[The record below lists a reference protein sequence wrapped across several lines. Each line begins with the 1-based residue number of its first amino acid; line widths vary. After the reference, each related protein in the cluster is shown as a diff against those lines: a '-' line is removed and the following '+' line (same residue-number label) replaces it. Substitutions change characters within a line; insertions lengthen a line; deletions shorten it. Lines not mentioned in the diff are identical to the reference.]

1 MDIKQQLER
10 RRRLSQ
16 LLTLQLSLCNIAC
29 KEIAAKFG
37 HRSNRHA
44 GYLACLIAARRRPAF
59 LLLTE
64 ARLGE
69 LSTLQGVLLNS
80 YAKSTSHQPSRT
92 DARAA
97 WEAYV
102 D

>member
-1 MDIKQQLER
+1 MDVKQQSER
-10 RRRLSQ
+10 RKRLSQ

-37 HRSNRHA
+37 HRSSRHA
-44 GYLACLIAARRRPAF
+44 GYLACLTAARRRPAF

-69 LSTLQGVLLNS
+69 LSTLQGVLLS
-80 YAKSTSHQPSRT
+80 CCAVSTSHQPLRSV
-92 DARAA
+92 ARAA